1 MKDIY
6 IGSEKEATI
15 MATKKAVASKTATKK
30 ITPKKP
36 AAKITKKKAFT
47 KGDKYVCN
55 VCGLVVSVDKACGCV
70 ESCELICCDK
80 PMKAKKK

>member
-1 MKDIY
+1 
-6 IGSEKEATI
+6 
-15 MATKKAVASKTATKK
+15 MATKKAVAKKTTTKK
-30 ITPKKP
+30 STAKKP
-36 AAKITKKKAFT
+36 AAKIIKKKKAFT

-55 VCGLVVSVDKACGCV
+55 VCGLVISVDKACDCV

>member
-1 MKDIY
+1 
-6 IGSEKEATI
+6 
-15 MATKKAVASKTATKK
+15 MATKKAVTKK
-30 ITPKKP
+30 TTTKKTDAKKP
-36 AAKITKKKAFT
+36 AAKITKKKKAFT

-55 VCGLVVSVDKACGCV
+55 VCGLVISVDKACGCV

>member
-1 MKDIY
+1 
-6 IGSEKEATI
+6 
-15 MATKKAVASKTATKK
+15 MATKKTAAKKTTTKK
-30 ITPKKP
+30 TTAKKP